1 MMVVDMICVVTSQ
14 RKSSEVCFNCDK
26 DSYARDLSVH
36 GTLQVTSE
44 MFARQVESSG
54 EN

>member
-1 MMVVDMICVVTSQ
+1 MMVVGMICVVTSQ
-14 RKSSEVCFNCDK
+14 GKSSEVCFNCDK

-44 MFARQVESSG
+44 MFARQVEASG